1 MAAAAAAAAA
11 AASAVAAEEK
21 EGEERAWKE
30 MLMRMLPPG
39 APVPDDEQLDY
50 SIAMEYV
57 GPTVPH
63 DVPQIHPVDAR
74 FLMGQSAS
82 ALVSVQEYL
91 APQRRTSLSRR
102 LSQRFLGAV
111 EQSQRQEMMESEG
124 EDAYSPRA
132 SSSVHDQSPPSG
144 SPAEPAAVTFNH
156 VDEQGRDED
165 EVSEPI
171 GRKRGV
177 CSRCG
182 KGNVLREREAC
193 LVCDSRYC
201 SNCVLKAM
209 GSMPEGR
216 KCVSCIGRPID
227 ESKRSSLGKS
237 SRMLCRLCSPL
248 EVRQIMKAEKE
259 CPANQLLPEQLVVN
273 GRPLRQEELDEIL
286 GCPIPP
292 RRLKPGRYWYDKDS
306 GLWGKEGEKPHLIIS
321 SKLNVGGKLR
331 TDASNGNTQVY
342 INGREITKTELRV
355 LKLAKVQCPRETHF
369 WLYDDG
375 SYEEEGQNNIKGNIW
390 GKAST
395 RLICS
400 LFSLPTPPGN
410 SNGISEHSPTFST
423 RSVPMYQVGQK
434 LLLLGPEGSGS
445 STIFKQAKFLY
456 GNKFSPEELHEIK
469 LMIQRNMYK
478 YLGTLLEGRERFE
491 EEALEGKNCTIDAAA
506 SDARDDGAETR
517 PCIYSINKRLKHFS
531 DWLLEIMAMGD
542 LEAFF
547 PAATREY
554 APVVD
559 EFWKDPAIR
568 ETYKR
573 KNELH
578 SLPDVAS
585 YFLDQ
590 AIEISSNDY
599 EPSEKDILYAEGS
612 PSATASPSSSSP
624 WTTGIPYRSPTR
636 TSTTARLP
644 IKVNSL
650 SNSNAKSNL
659 MGETAPNEV
668 NTPPPPPPPFFLPL
682 SLCRY
687 QLILASL
694 RGPTEGCKWLE
705 MFEDARAVIF
715 CVALSDYDQVLARG
729 PGQARNKMM
738 ASRDLF
744 EGVVRHPSFRG
755 TPFVLLLNKYDAFE
769 EKIGRSPLAT
779 CEWFRDFSPVSAQ
792 GSSGQS
798 LAGHAFYYIAC
809 KFKDLYFS
817 LTRQKLFVGQTR
829 ARERATV
836 DEAFRYIREVLK
848 WEDARQGNLYGL
860 ADESFFSTDIS
871 SSPFIRQE

>member
-39 APVPDDEQLDY
+39 APVPDEEQLDY

-82 ALVSVQEYL
+82 SLVSVQEYL

-111 EQSQRQEMMESEG
+111 ERSQRQEMMESEG
-124 EDAYSPRA
+124 EEAYSPRA
-132 SSSVHDQSPPSG
+132 SSSSVHDQSPPSG

-156 VDEQGRDED
+156 VDEPGRDED

-171 GRKRGV
+171 GRSGAISEGRIGERKRGV

-355 LKLAKVQCPRETHF
+355 LKLAKVHCPRETHF

-506 SDARDDGAETR
+506 SDARDDGGETR

-554 APVVD
+554 APVLD

-599 EPSEKDILYAEGS
+599 EPSEKDILYAEGV
-612 PSATASPSSSSP
+612 TQC
-624 WTTGIPYRSPTR
+624 
-636 TSTTARLP
+636 
-644 IKVNSL
+644 NSL
-650 SNSNAKSNL
+650 AFIEFSLDDRNPLSEPYPDKHDC
-659 MGETAPNEV
+659 
-668 NTPPPPPPPFFLPL
+668 PPPL
-682 SLCRY
+682 SRY
-687 QLILASL
+687 QLIRASL

-792 GSSGQS
+792 GGSGQS